1 MLAMKRFGK
10 AVAVTIILLLSAA
23 CAEKEEQNIVIPASS
38 NIEINTKVEAIGTVD
53 VRNIKNIFVDYP
65 AIVEKIHIKDGSCVK
80 KGDLLVS
87 LDLSQFNKQIRDKE
101 YELNSAK
108 LELSKY
114 QADVDDIKKSI
125 SDNKR
130 HLDNNT
136 DPELMKLVNDMKFA
150 KDSYNKALENLE
162 KKSSLLDLG
171 IITRNDFEDFKEDV
185 DKQKKALEDAEV
197 ALKIARH
204 NKQKEIDELQSMLN
218 QKMNNTS
225 GLNSIDL
232 LKNKISGI
240 EADINIMKSKLN
252 KSYISEKNIVS
263 DVVNGV
269 IYNLGYVEGDL
280 VNGSKKVL
288 SILDTD
294 SIFIKANVDE
304 EFIKDVKVGA
314 NATIIPIADKSK
326 EYKGIVVNILGN
338 AIEKNEETSVPVEIE
353 IQNKDDFL
361 VPNFNVDVEIETEG
375 K

>member
-1 MLAMKRFGK
+1 MKRFGK